1 MHGSLRLMRHRRFLP
16 LFLAQFLGAFNDNL
30 FKNAT
35 ILLAVFEILHDP
47 HQEQKFT
54 AIASAIYILPFFLF
68 SALGGQLAD
77 SVDKA
82 RLIRI
87 VKLAEVA
94 IMAIGAAGLLFANIY
109 VLLLVLFLMATHS
122 SVFGPTKYAILPQH
136 LDADEVLGGT
146 SMVEA
151 GTYVAILIGTMV
163 AGVLSPVQAAL
174 TVLVTAGLGV
184 FAGWHVPPA
193 PPEKGAPT
201 IEEDF
206 AELRESLDHLHK
218 LPAPVRWLL
227 DVPVTI
233 WFILRSSWQIISAT
247 MRVPRLYW
255 TIVAISFFVAE
266 VVILGSVFLPMV
278 KNILGADNFVATL
291 MLMVF
296 TIGVA
301 VGAVLINW
309 VLKGQVSA
317 RYAPYAALSMTFLLM
332 VMYWTLAHWPPRT
345 DPDLIEWRDFVVDLG
360 AFVLFGELFL
370 VSVAGG
376 MFVVP
381 LYAFLTTTV
390 EKSEAARTVAA
401 NNIVTSGAGAF
412 AAVAYIGIEKFV
424 TIPQMFLVV
433 AAIALASTWFVQRLH
448 VACDINPLAAH

>member
-16 LFLAQFLGAFNDNL
+16 LFITQFLGAFNDNL

-54 AIASAIYILPFFLF
+54 AIASAVYVLPFFLF

-77 SVDKA
+77 SADKA
-82 RLIRI
+82 RIIRI
-87 VKLAEVA
+87 VKCAEIG
-94 IMAIGAAGLLFANIY
+94 IMAIGALGLLLGNIY
-109 VLLLVLFLMATHS
+109 LLLLVLFLMGTHS
-122 SVFGPTKYAILPQH
+122 SFFGPTKYAILPQH
-136 LDADEVLGGT
+136 LEKDEVLGGT

-151 GTYVAILIGTMV
+151 GTYVAILLGTMV
-163 AGVLSPVQAAL
+163 AGVVTPLQAAL
-174 TVLVTAGLGV
+174 MVLASAGLGLL
-184 FAGWHVPPA
+184 AGWYVPPA
-193 PPEKGAPT
+193 PPEADAPT

-206 AELRESLDHLHK
+206 AELRASLDHLHN
-218 LPAPVRWLL
+218 LPLVLRWLM

-233 WFILRSSWQIISAT
+233 WFILRSSWHIIST
-247 MRVPRLYW
+247 TLHVPRLYW

-266 VVILGSVFLPMV
+266 VSILGVVFAPMV
-278 KNILGADNFVATL
+278 KNILGADNHVATL

-301 VGAVLINW
+301 TGAVLINW
-309 VLKGQVSA
+309 VLKGKVSA
-317 RYAPYAALSMTFLLM
+317 KFAPYAAMAMALFLM
-332 VMYWTLAHWPPRT
+332 VMYWTLAHWPAPTET
-345 DPDLIEWRDFVVDLG
+345 DLTEWRDFI
-360 AFVLFGELFL
+360 AEPSSYILFAELFF
-370 VSVAGG
+370 VSTAGG

-401 NNIVTSGAGAF
+401 NNIVSSGAGAL
-412 AAVAYIGIEKFV
+412 AALIFVGIQRFI
-424 TIPQMFLVV
+424 TIPQAFLLV
-433 AAIALASTWFVQRLH
+433 AAVCLASTWFVQKLH
-448 VACDINPLAAH
+448 LACD